1 MNGLMKITLFKK
13 ALSIHKPQIR
23 VPFTLFLFQQNP
35 QAMLIFKNE
44 TVTHR
49 YHPEVNA
56 ATSVWYGFRKERAYN
71 EGLHA
76 MLSLIEDR
84 HVNSWVAVLNKESEF
99 PMSPDSWA
107 HESWINDAARR
118 GLQKIVI
125 VCTPDWVSSDTSVN
139 GITIHF
145 CSSIEE
151 ARSWVN
157 GQA

>member
-1 MNGLMKITLFKK
+1 
-13 ALSIHKPQIR
+13 
-23 VPFTLFLFQQNP
+23 
-35 QAMLIFKNE
+35 MLIFKNE

-49 YHPEVNA
+49 YFPEVNT

-84 HVNSWVAVLNKESEF
+84 HINSWVAVMNRESVF
-99 PMSPDSWA
+99 PTTPDSWA
-107 HESWINDAARR
+107 HESWIKDAARR

-125 VCTPDWVSSDTSVN
+125 VCPPDWISSDTSVN
-139 GITIHF
+139 GIIIHF
-145 CSSIEE
+145 CSSMEE
-151 ARSWVN
+151 ARSWVV